1 VPGAPSVPF
10 VPVPYG
16 AIGNTLTT
24 FPLAFT
30 RKIDKG
36 RFTYRLA
43 AEYDVGP
50 SSLLYASYETG
61 YRSGGFALAFGREQF
76 GPEFVDA
83 ITIGSKN
90 RFFDNRLQLNIEAF
104 HWKYRDQQVSHLGLD
119 GRGTPGFFTENV
131 GKSTLKGVDVEA
143 QLLITQN
150 TLFHTTVQYLD
161 STADSF
167 IYDTPR
173 TTPVPPPTT
182 CAVAPATDAAN
193 RPVFR
198 VDCSGKPAFNS
209 PKWSINAGIEQTL
222 PLGDQKIV
230 LAGAARYRSNAIIG
244 FEYLPQQESGSNT
257 TFDASI
263 AFADA
268 NDDWSISAYVRNI
281 TDERIKSFV
290 QYGAATGGVL
300 SAIYAPPRTY
310 GVRVAYKFR

>member
-1 VPGAPSVPF
+1 M
-10 VPVPYG
+10 
-16 AIGNTLTT
+16 
-24 FPLAFT
+24 
-30 RKIDKG
+30 
-36 RFTYRLA
+36 
-43 AEYDVGP
+43 
-50 SSLLYASYETG
+50 
-61 YRSGGFALAFGREQF
+61 
-76 GPEFVDA
+76 
-83 ITIGSKN
+83 
-90 RFFDNRLQLNIEAF
+90 
-104 HWKYRDQQVSHLGLD
+104 
-119 GRGTPGFFTENV
+119 
-131 GKSTLKGVDVEA
+131 
-143 QLLITQN
+143 
-150 TLFHTTVQYLD
+150 
-161 STADSF
+161 
-167 IYDTPR
+167 
-173 TTPVPPPTT
+173 PPPTT